1 MEVFVHGD
9 LEALSAGGK
18 KSGAASANSPAACL
32 RGGEHPVSAAVSTS
46 HKYEQRDNILTK
58 TSCSIGRAVKGLCD

>member
-18 KSGAASANSPAACL
+18 KSGAASTNSPAACL
-32 RGGEHPVSAAVSTS
+32 WGGEHPASAAVSTS
-46 HKYEQRDNILTK
+46 HKYEQI
-58 TSCSIGRAVKGLCD
+58 TS